1 MRMRIGFLGLGTMG
15 EPIANNLRR
24 AGHDLT
30 VWNRTPA
37 RAGHIV
43 SKGGKLAETP
53 RACAT
58 GRDLVFTC
66 VADEAALEVVL
77 EGPDGVLA
85 GLAEGDVLVDL
96 TTAGVRSARSVAERV
111 SRRGAHYVSCPIL
124 GSKTAAEQA
133 QIVLI
138 AGGSAAAR
146 DRARPAL
153 HAISVRLF
161 EVEDV
166 GEAALLKLCVN
177 AIGGAMF
184 VAFAEAVAL
193 SSAAGIPIP
202 RLVEV
207 LQASSF
213 HSPLFLMKGE
223 LIESKDWEPRFRI
236 SLAEKDQRL
245 AQEAAADVGAKV
257 PINEAVRRLLAQA
270 AESGRGDQDV
280 AAVTELFLEWAKK
293 K

>member
-1 MRMRIGFLGLGTMG
+1 MRIGFVGLGTMG

-30 VWNRTPA
+30 VWNRTPS
-37 RAGHIV
+37 RADHIV
-43 SKGGKLAETP
+43 SKGGKLAGSP

-66 VADEAALEVVL
+66 VSDEAALEAVL

-85 GLAEGDVLVDL
+85 GLAAGDVLVDL
-96 TTAGVRSARSVAERV
+96 TTAGVRSAKSVAERV
-111 SRRGAHYVSCPIL
+111 AKRGAHYLCSPIL

-133 QIVLI
+133 QIVVV
-138 AGGSAAAR
+138 AGGPAAAR
-146 DRARPAL
+146 DRARSAL
-153 HAISVRLF
+153 HAVSVRLI
-161 EVEDV
+161 EVDDPA
-166 GEAALLKLCVN
+166 EAALLKLCVN
-177 AIGGAMF
+177 SIGGAMLA
-184 VAFAEAVAL
+184 AFAEAVAL
-193 SSAAGIPIP
+193 GVSGGVSVA

-223 LIESKDWEPRFRI
+223 LIEKQDWAPRFRI

-245 AQEAAADVGAKV
+245 AQEAAAEVGAKL

-270 AESGRGDQDV
+270 TESGRGDQDV
-280 AAVTELFLEWAKK
+280 AAIADLFLVWAKK
-293 K
+293 R